1 MLSYNIGTQV
11 NHLPSCK
18 YLGVPMHTNWTWT
31 VHVSN
36 LTKKLGLGLPV
47 FNCILHMLDYEICIA
62 YCNGLVL
69 PQFDYGDIVLLAKAL
84 EPIAEFQ
91 KSIYHKLVIT
101 GKDLQ
106 QLSNVFHQTDLLF
119 TLLMLLNTSSF
130 LVNLELFH
138 VF

>member
-11 NHLPSCK
+11 DHLPSCK
-18 YLGVPMHTNWTWT
+18 YLGVPMDTNWTWT

-47 FNCILHMLDYEICIA
+47 FNCILYMLDYEICIA
-62 YCNGLVL
+62 YCNGLVP

-84 EPIAEFQ
+84 EPIAEFK

-106 QLSNVFHQTDLLF
+106 QLSK
-119 TLLMLLNTSSF
+119 LMYSTKQIFCL
-130 LVNLELFH
+130 H
-138 VF
+138 Y

>member
-1 MLSYNIGTQV
+1 
-11 NHLPSCK
+11 
-18 YLGVPMHTNWTWT
+18 
-31 VHVSN
+31 
-36 LTKKLGLGLPV
+36 
-47 FNCILHMLDYEICIA
+47 MLDYEISIA

-119 TLLMLLNTSSF
+119 TL
-130 LVNLELFH
+130 
-138 VF
+138 